1 MRAVRRP
8 GRSRQT
14 TESGGACRTSG
25 NSRKRQ
31 RLSNLEVSEI
41 VLKNVIKQDVEL
53 LALANEQKNEGK
65 NDLAEFVLC
74 RSEKSHK
81 ELICCTWK
89 MHNASSDFQ
98 QEKMP

>member
-1 MRAVRRP
+1 MRNIGQFQKKTAP
-8 GRSRQT
+8 
-14 TESGGACRTSG
+14 
-25 NSRKRQ
+25 
-31 RLSNLEVSEI
+31 
-41 VLKNVIKQDVEL
+41 IKLRGFRNCFEECYKTRL